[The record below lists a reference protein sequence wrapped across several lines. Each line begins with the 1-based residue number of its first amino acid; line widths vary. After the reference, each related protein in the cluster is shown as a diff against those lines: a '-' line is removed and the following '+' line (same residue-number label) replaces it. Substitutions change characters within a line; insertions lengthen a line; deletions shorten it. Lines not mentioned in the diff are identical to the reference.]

1 MNIFDMAIEVT
12 IRQGGEDKDVFE
24 NALKIRRFFDKNP
37 KFVKTLFEDKLS
49 LNDSEQRYLRMRTAK
64 LRRG

>member
-12 IRQGGEDKDVFE
+12 IRQGCNETEVFE

-37 KFVKTLFEDKLS
+37 KFVKTLFEDKQS
-49 LNDSEQRYLRMRTAK
+49 LNDNEQRYLRMRTAK